1 VRTSRRFRCR
11 TSNCSIVAGLW
22 AQMQIVDC
30 VTTCDSSW
38 FFGPY
43 GFLVL
48 NGKALP
54 FRPCKGALGF
64 FVPEGGYEW

>member
-1 VRTSRRFRCR
+1 
-11 TSNCSIVAGLW
+11 
-22 AQMQIVDC
+22 MQIVDC